1 MVNKI
6 LPDTCAWIDF
16 FRGRPSRLAERV
28 EAAVVQGEVVTCGV
42 VLFELLQGIKKPKEE
57 NLVLNAFQAIPQ
69 LEMTGV
75 LWIKAGRLSSQLR
88 KKGHTLPLSD
98 IIIATLA
105 LEHSCSLLTVDRHFD
120 VVPGLAVINCAD
132 RIDASGNAPGGR

>member
-1 MVNKI
+1 MENRI

-16 FRGRPSRLAERV
+16 FRGRPSRMAENV
-28 EAAVVQGEVVTCGV
+28 EAALVQGDVATCGV
-42 VLFELLQGIKKPKEE
+42 VLYELLQGIKSSREE
-57 NLVLNAFQAIPQ
+57 ALVLNAFQAVPH
-69 LEMTGV
+69 LEMTGR

-105 LEHSCSLLTVDRHFD
+105 LEHTCSLLTVDRHFD
-120 VVPGLAVINCAD
+120 AIPGLTVIKAV
-132 RIDASGNAPGGR
+132 

>member
-1 MVNKI
+1 MVNRI

-16 FRGRPSRLAERV
+16 FRGRPSRMAEKV
-28 EAAVVQGEVVTCGV
+28 EAALVQGEVATCGV
-42 VLFELLQGIKKPKEE
+42 VLYELLHGIKSPREE
-57 NLVLNAFQAIPQ
+57 ALVLNAFQAVAH
-69 LEMTGV
+69 LEMTDR

-120 VVPGLAVINCAD
+120 VIPGLTVVKAV
-132 RIDASGNAPGGR
+132 

>member
-16 FRGRPSRLAERV
+16 FRGRPSRMAENV
-28 EAAVVQGEVVTCGV
+28 ETALVQGEVVTCGV
-42 VLFELLQGIKKPKEE
+42 VLYEMLQGIKSPREE
-57 NLVLNAFQAIPQ
+57 ALVVSAFQAVPH
-69 LEMTGV
+69 LEMTGS
-75 LWIKAGRLSSQLR
+75 LWIKAGHLSSQLR

-105 LEHSCSLLTVDRHFD
+105 LENTCSLLTVDRHFD
-120 VVPGLAVINCAD
+120 VIPGLTVIKTV
-132 RIDASGNAPGGR
+132 